1 MHAWLIHAPRLPRAA
16 ASEAARFRGLLLVCC
31 GTARLAPLLS
41 RLDPH
46 MTEQPA
52 PLYAMEHA
60 EGVPRLGIAVLLTG
74 RAARA
79 GAGEAVRFRSLF
91 AGLRRLELRCSDDLR
106 VHAELLADVTAAQAR
121 GGVAPSAPR
130 LVGPPL

>member
-1 MHAWLIHAPRLPRAA
+1 M
-16 ASEAARFRGLLLVCC
+16 
-31 GTARLAPLLS
+31 
-41 RLDPH
+41 
-46 MTEQPA
+46 
-52 PLYAMEHA
+52 YAMEYA

-74 RAARA
+74 RAVRA